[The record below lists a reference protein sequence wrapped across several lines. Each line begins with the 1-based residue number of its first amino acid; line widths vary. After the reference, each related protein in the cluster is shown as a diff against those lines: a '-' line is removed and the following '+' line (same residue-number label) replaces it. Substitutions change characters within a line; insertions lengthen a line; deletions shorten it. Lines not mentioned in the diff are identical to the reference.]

1 MIMKKATLLL
11 TAVMLSAVPAASADD
26 IVRSFHQQIPTSA
39 ADKVHLDF
47 PVGEVTVEAAEGSQ
61 MDVDVKIA
69 CESFTSRCE
78 ERAKEVRLVYNTS
91 GDQVTVEVKNWPKVS
106 GAKGLHVVATV
117 KVPRSLSVNVELGVG
132 ELNVK
137 GMEGDLTADLGVGEV
152 NIRLPKEAVGSVD
165 LDTGVGESS
174 LVAAGRRY
182 ESAGL
187 VSREIKWHK
196 GTGRAEVS
204 VDCGVGEIDVVLD

>member
-1 MIMKKATLLL
+1 MKKTALLL
-11 TAVMLSAVPAASADD
+11 TAVLLSAVPASADSV
-26 IVRSFHQQIPTSA
+26 VRSFRQQIPA
-39 ADKVHLDF
+39 AGSDKIHLDF
-47 PVGEVTVEAAEGSQ
+47 PVGEVTVEGWDGAQ
-61 MDVDVKIA
+61 VDIDVKVA
-69 CESFTSRCE
+69 CNNEWSARCE

-91 GDQVTVEVKNWPKVS
+91 GDQIDVNFKSWPKLTGS
-106 GAKGLHVVATV
+106 KGLHVLAHI
-117 KVPRSLSVNVELGVG
+117 KVPRGLAVNVELGVG

-137 GMEGDLTADLGVGEV
+137 GTEGDLTADLGVGEV
-152 NIRLPKEAVGSVD
+152 NIRLSKESVGSVD

-196 GTGRAEVS
+196 GSGRAEVN